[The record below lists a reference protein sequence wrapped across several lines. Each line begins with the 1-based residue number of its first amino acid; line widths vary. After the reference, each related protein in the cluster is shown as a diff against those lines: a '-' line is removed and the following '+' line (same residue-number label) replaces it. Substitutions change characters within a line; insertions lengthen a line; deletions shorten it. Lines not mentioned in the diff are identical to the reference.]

1 MDLELDP
8 LGQAGGGGEAGEAHG
23 FLGVHRAA
31 GVGQEQVF
39 LRIDEFEDVGEG
51 IVFAGQVRA
60 AQGDGDDLVPLA
72 ASASRMASFE
82 GNLPVPSKSRELNSR
97 PAMVRVDMEEVER
110 I

>member
-1 MDLELDP
+1 VDFEFHP

-39 LRIDEFEDVGEG
+39 FRVDEFEDVGVG
-51 IVFAGQVRA
+51 VAGAAEVGA
-60 AQGDGDDLVPLA
+60 AQGDGDDLRA
-72 ASASRMASFE
+72 AGGERVAHGFV
-82 GNLPVPSKSRELNSR
+82 GREFPGAEEQAGMKVR
-97 PAMVRVDMEEVER
+97 PAMVRTDME